1 MKILVVGPS
10 WVGDSVMAQALY
22 KRIKQEEPS
31 AKIEVIAPEWSLSL
45 LDRMPEVDK
54 KIASPF
60 THGDIK
66 VYERFQ
72 LGKKLQRE
80 SYERSIILT
89 NSFKSALLPYF
100 AKIKVRTGWLGEFR
114 YGLINDIRS
123 SNELK
128 KSLMVEK
135 FAALSLEKENFSLR
149 NLSLPKLE
157 INSTNLSLLLEK
169 NLVEKE
175 KPALALCPGAEFGPS
190 KRWPSEYY
198 SEIAKTYISH
208 GWNVFCI
215 GSKND
220 VNIGI
225 EIENTNNLS
234 NEINFINLIG
244 KTSLLDAID
253 ILSYAKK
260 VVTNDSG
267 LMHIA
272 AAVGTPLVAL
282 YGPSSPEYTPPLI
295 DKKQILRKME
305 GYKKIRFGTSEQGYH
320 QSLIEISPEEVLI
333 ALEGLY
339 Q

>member
-22 KRIKQEEPS
+22 KRIKQEQPS
-31 AKIEVIAPEWSLSL
+31 AKIEVIAPEWSLNL

-72 LGKKLQRE
+72 LGKKLQQE

-89 NSFKSALLPYF
+89 NSFKSALMPYF

-123 SNELK
+123 SKELK

-135 FAALSLEKENFSLR
+135 FAALSLEKENFSLE

-157 INSTNLSLLLEK
+157 INSNNLSLLLEK

-208 GWNVFCI
+208 GWNVLCI

-220 VNIGI
+220 ENIGI

-305 GYKKIRFGTSEQGYH
+305 GYKKVRYGTSEKA
-320 QSLIEISPEEVLI
+320 IISH
-333 ALEGLY
+333 
-339 Q
+339 